1 MRLLDDKDYTI
12 LELLQEDG
20 RRSDAELARRVDLST
35 SGLKKRR
42 LRLERDGV
50 IERKVT
56 IVDRNSLGLAL
67 QCFVQVSLVHHRQN
81 ADRQFREVGQ
91 NLDEVMEC
99 HFLTGQQ
106 DYLLKVVVR
115 DYQDLERIL
124 KVLTCAAVDR
134 LLTSIVLSEVKRT
147 TSLPIA
153 LAKALPG
160 MEPDAG
166 EEQPFKDA
174 EALET

>member
-12 LELLQEDG
+12 LGLLQEDG
-20 RRSDAELARRVDLST
+20 SRTDAELARRVDLST

-42 LRLERDGV
+42 LRLERQGI

-56 IVDRNSLGLAL
+56 LVDRNAIGLAL
-67 QCFVQVSLVHHRQN
+67 QCFVQVSLVHHRHD
-81 ADRQFREVGQ
+81 ADREFKKVIQ

-115 DYQDLERIL
+115 DYQDLERLL
-124 KVLTCAAVDR
+124 KDLTCSSVDR
-134 LLTSIVLSEVKRT
+134 LLTSIVLNEVKRT
-147 TSLPIA
+147 TSLPLE
-153 LAKALPG
+153 LARAEPARKVDSGEGRPG
-160 MEPDAG
+160 DGPG
-166 EEQPFKDA
+166 
-174 EALET
+174 T

>member
-1 MRLLDDKDYTI
+1 MRLLDNKDYTI

-20 RRSDAELARRVDLST
+20 SRSDAELARRVDLST

-42 LRLERDGV
+42 LRLEREGI

-56 IVDRNSLGLAL
+56 LVDRNALGLAL
-67 QCFVQVSLVHHRQN
+67 QCFVQVSLAHHRQD
-81 ADRQFREVGQ
+81 ADREFRAAIQ

-115 DYQDLERIL
+115 NYRDLERLL
-124 KVLTCAAVDR
+124 KDLTCASVDR
-134 LLTSIVLSEVKRT
+134 LLTSIVLNEVKRT
-147 TSLPIA
+147 TSLPLQ
-153 LAKALPG
+153 LARAEPAQETDSGEGRPG
-160 MEPDAG
+160 DCPG
-166 EEQPFKDA
+166 
-174 EALET
+174 T

>member
-1 MRLLDDKDYTI
+1 MRLLDNKDYTI

-20 RRSDAELARRVDLST
+20 SRSDAELARRVDLST

-42 LRLERDGV
+42 LRLEREGI

-56 IVDRNSLGLAL
+56 LVDRNALGLAL
-67 QCFVQVSLVHHRQN
+67 QCFVQVSLVHHRQD
-81 ADRQFREVGQ
+81 ADREFRAAIQ

-115 DYQDLERIL
+115 NYQDLERLL
-124 KVLTCAAVDR
+124 KDLTCASVDR
-134 LLTSIVLSEVKRT
+134 LLTSIVLNEVKRT
-147 TSLPIA
+147 TSLPLQ
-153 LAKALPG
+153 LARAEPAQETDSGRGRPG
-160 MEPDAG
+160 DRSG
-166 EEQPFKDA
+166 
-174 EALET
+174 T